1 MRMGIF
7 GGTFSPVHNGH
18 LSAAQAF
25 MQRMWLDVL
34 YIIPT
39 ALPPHKQ
46 LHGDAT
52 AADRLE
58 MLRLAF
64 DGMEGVLI
72 SDMEIRRGGRSYTVD
87 TLREL
92 HEGMAPD
99 DRLFFLMG
107 TDMLLTFDQWREP
120 NEICRL
126 CWPVYIR
133 RESDAALDASIVER
147 ISRYRELYGK
157 TICRIDAPAVD
168 VSSTAIREAV
178 AAGRPID
185 ELVPPTVADYIRDHK
200 LYTGGEGT

>member
-92 HEGMAPD
+92 HEGLAPD

-185 ELVPPTVADYIRDHK
+185 ELVPPTVADYIRNHK

>member
-1 MRMGIF
+1 MRIGIF

-92 HEGMAPD
+92 HEGLAPD

-147 ISRYRELYGK
+147 ITRYRELYGK

-185 ELVPPTVADYIRDHK
+185 EMVPPTVADYIRNHK

>member
-1 MRMGIF
+1 MRIGIF

-46 LHGDAT
+46 LYGDAT

-92 HEGMAPD
+92 HEGLAPD

-178 AAGRPID
+178 AAGRPIN
-185 ELVPPTVADYIRDHK
+185 ELVPPTVADYIRNHK